1 LWERLDEV
9 VAELARTVE
18 DVDRATGLLTRDAV
32 VEIRWNLTS
41 GLSRQ
46 DEPDDG
52 SQLRLW
58 KTR

>member
-1 LWERLDEV
+1 
-9 VAELARTVE
+9 
-18 DVDRATGLLTRDAV
+18 LLTRDAV